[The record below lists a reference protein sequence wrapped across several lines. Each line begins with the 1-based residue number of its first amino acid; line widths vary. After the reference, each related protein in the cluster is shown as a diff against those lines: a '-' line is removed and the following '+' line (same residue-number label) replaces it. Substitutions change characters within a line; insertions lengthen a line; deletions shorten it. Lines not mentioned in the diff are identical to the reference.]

1 MNKVLKVTLLLLFS
15 LVSVMMAYMRYND
28 IEADRLT
35 QYVSKTNYTQIYPP
49 EIRDAER
56 YETDDVKIL
65 ERKDLISVIEEVS
78 REYNTPFTVRARFI
92 GADYDGKGN
101 IYYSR
106 PMANIVYF
114 QSAYKQHSQK
124 EFMDHGA
131 KVRVSNAPLK
141 NLTDEQYQGSAIFF
155 ESSEKEKIL
164 EALSTK
170 INGKFALATSP
181 SSLASQPEWYNPYPL
196 ITRVNDM
203 YRFLIKMIF
212 FFYFI
217 FLFVWLILRSK
228 EIAIYALNGIGNWEI
243 LLRIYMR
250 SFLIVQLF
258 VWLLNSIFLL
268 KAFDFQY
275 MIWLSVFMVLSM
287 ILVLLVIGIVSR
299 SSLANQANNKSF
311 LKRVHISVYLVK
323 VYIFAASIS
332 TSMGIILLLNN
343 SLGLMQKTPLDNY
356 GVFAGWNLGYS
367 EAKDSSRHTE
377 MFKYIESNGGLH
389 ATKKLLGHEKL
400 QDYQGI
406 EVNSAYLDKYSVKD
420 NQGKPVHIDKSTK
433 KGVLLVN
440 ERHQSQL
447 ADIKKA
453 YNSLLG
459 MEGAWFRATELQF
472 IMIKDGQSM
481 PIFEGEVGGVYSNGK
496 KQELIADII
505 EVHTVNNAGANT
517 YRNMFYGEN
526 TLGVLI
532 PIKESVEKTY
542 LELLPS
548 LKKDKVA
555 ANFVSFVPASK
566 IAEIEVKR
574 FIGEPITWVFMNVLA
589 FVLFI
594 LMILSTT
601 LIYFKINKKKLVLS
615 RVQGIS
621 YFRTYKIL
629 FMLIVIQNSIFLTH
643 SLLRGYERATIEAY
657 ILYAFIELII
667 VFHFLSRFEKK
678 ELVVT
683 LKGA

>member
-170 INGKFALATSP
+170 INGKFALATRP

-203 YRFLIKMIF
+203 YSFLIKMIF

-217 FLFVWLILRSK
+217 F
-228 EIAIYALNGIGNWEI
+228 
-243 LLRIYMR
+243 
-250 SFLIVQLF
+250 LF

-275 MIWLSVFMVLSM
+275 MMWLSVFMVLSM
-287 ILVLLVIGIVSR
+287 LLVLLVIGIVSR

-389 ATKKLLGHEKL
+389 AAKKLLGHEKL

-420 NQGKPVHIDKSTK
+420 NQGKPIHIDKSTK
-433 KGVLLVN
+433 KGVLFVN
-440 ERHQSQL
+440 ERHKSQL

-481 PIFEGEVGGVYSNGK
+481 PIFEGEAGGVYSNGK
-496 KQELIADII
+496 KQELVADII

-526 TLGVLI
+526 TLSVLI

-629 FMLIVIQNSIFLTH
+629 FMLIVIQNLIFLTH

-667 VFHFLSRFEKK
+667 VFHFLSRLEKK